1 MSFYSW
7 FLVYSLVFFSVNS
20 IGGFRWIN
28 QWSAPMCFLLFILA
42 LYCYSKSPNQ
52 SLHLIVA
59 FLYLF
64 FVRDNV
70 LSLFL
75 FYEAIL
81 LPIAFLILKSGSEP
95 ERVRSVCYIL
105 IYTILGSV
113 PFFVVGIYLVKL
125 AGSVSL
131 PVVVKI
137 STTIVIT
144 VCLSLTF
151 LTKLP
156 MWGVHLWLP
165 LAHVFSPLVGRIILA
180 GIILKA
186 GAYGLHLVFIISR
199 SRDLVLFLL
208 IALASLGAM
217 FSFFKGIT
225 CLDGKAIIAF
235 SRIIHIAWVV
245 SLLVWGSHLSEAG
258 LLILLVGHGIRRPLL
273 FRLVASYSDSG
284 SRSLFYSSNLTYP
297 LMTLF
302 IIILAINC
310 GFPPSLNF
318 LSEIICFISLYQL
331 SSIICSTFFVVFL
344 LGGFY
349 SLFIWLNIFNAKN
362 NVFLHKIHW
371 ADPIIVGL
379 AFSIGV
385 VTWL

>member
-1 MSFYSW
+1 
-7 FLVYSLVFFSVNS
+7 
-20 IGGFRWIN
+20 
-28 QWSAPMCFLLFILA
+28 MCFLLFILA

-95 ERVRSVCYIL
+95 ERVSSVCYIL

-113 PFFVVGIYLVKL
+113 PFFVVGIYVVKL

-156 MWGVHLWLP
+156 IWGVHL
-165 LAHVFSPLVGRIILA
+165 
-180 GIILKA
+180 
-186 GAYGLHLVFIISR
+186 
-199 SRDLVLFLL
+199 
-208 IALASLGAM
+208 
-217 FSFFKGIT
+217 
-225 CLDGKAIIAF
+225 
-235 SRIIHIAWVV
+235 
-245 SLLVWGSHLSEAG
+245 
-258 LLILLVGHGIRRPLL
+258 
-273 FRLVASYSDSG
+273 
-284 SRSLFYSSNLTYP
+284 
-297 LMTLF
+297 
-302 IIILAINC
+302 
-310 GFPPSLNF
+310 
-318 LSEIICFISLYQL
+318 
-331 SSIICSTFFVVFL
+331 
-344 LGGFY
+344 
-349 SLFIWLNIFNAKN
+349 
-362 NVFLHKIHW
+362 
-371 ADPIIVGL
+371 
-379 AFSIGV
+379 
-385 VTWL
+385 

>member
-1 MSFYSW
+1 M
-7 FLVYSLVFFSVNS
+7 
-20 IGGFRWIN
+20 G
-28 QWSAPMCFLLFILA
+28 P
-42 LYCYSKSPNQ
+42 
-52 SLHLIVA
+52 LHLIVA

-64 FVRDNV
+64 FVRNNV

-95 ERVRSVCYIL
+95 ERVRSVCYML
-105 IYTILGSV
+105 MYTILGSV
-113 PFFVVGIYLVKL
+113 PFFVVGIYLIKL
-125 AGSVSL
+125 AGSLSL
-131 PVVVKI
+131 PVVIKA
-137 STTIVIT
+137 STTIIIT
-144 VCLSLTF
+144 LCLSLTF

-156 MWGVHLWLP
+156 VWGVHLWLP

-199 SRDLVLFLL
+199 SRDLILFVL
-208 IALASLGAM
+208 IALASLGAI
-217 FSFFKGIT
+217 FSFFKGVR

-235 SRIIHIAWVV
+235 SRIIHMAWVV
-245 SLLVWGSHLSEAG
+245 SLLVWGTNLSEAG
-258 LLILLVGHGIRRPLL
+258 LLMLLIGHGVSRPLL
-273 FRLVASYSDSG
+273 FSLVASYSDSG
-284 SRSLFYSSNLTYP
+284 SRSLFYRSNLTYP

-302 IIILAINC
+302 IIMLAVNC

-318 LSEIICFISLYQL
+318 LSEVICFISLYHI
-331 SSIICSTFFVVFL
+331 SYIICFSFFVVFL